1 MEAQRKISVFENKY
15 GLWTNKLKAKSK
27 SSFKRTVQF
36 LIENSY
42 FTVGNVLLIQSVG
55 VPMGIDSISFR
66 ANLYSCNYESNK

>member
-15 GLWTNKLKAKSK
+15 GLWPNKLKTKSK

>member
-15 GLWTNKLKAKSK
+15 ALWTNKLKTKSK

-36 LIENSY
+36 SIENSY
-42 FTVGNVLLIQSVG
+42 FTVGNVLLIQRVG
-55 VPMGIDSISFR
+55 VLMGTDPISFR

>member
-15 GLWTNKLKAKSK
+15 GLWKNKFKTKSK

-55 VPMGIDSISFR
+55 VPMEIDPISFR

>member
-1 MEAQRKISVFENKY
+1 MEAQRKIPVFENKY
-15 GLWTNKLKAKSK
+15 GLWTNKFKTKSK

>member
-1 MEAQRKISVFENKY
+1 MEAQRKISDFENKY
-15 GLWTNKLKAKSK
+15 GLWTNKLKTKSK

-66 ANLYSCNYESNK
+66 ANFYSCNYESNK